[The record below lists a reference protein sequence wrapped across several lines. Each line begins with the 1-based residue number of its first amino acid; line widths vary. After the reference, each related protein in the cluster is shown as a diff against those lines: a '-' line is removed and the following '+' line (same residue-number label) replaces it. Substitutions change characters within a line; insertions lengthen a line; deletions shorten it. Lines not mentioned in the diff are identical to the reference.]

1 MSVLI
6 VGSGSWGTAVGTVL
20 ARKGEEVHLFCR
32 DADFAA
38 TLNTKRTNEK
48 YLPGVFFPE
57 SMTAI
62 HSVEDWQVYS
72 WCFCAV
78 PTRFI
83 REQFTAF
90 KELWPAQLPV
100 VSLSK
105 GIERESLKF
114 PTQVLS
120 EVLNTD
126 HAMALSGPSHAEEV
140 AAGLPAAT
148 VSAGDSANAETLAK
162 FCSHGG
168 FRVYHVSDLAGV
180 ELAGAAKNV
189 IAIAAGIIDGLKLG
203 DNTKAA
209 LLARGLAEIVRLGN
223 ALGANERTFAGLSGV
238 GDLYATCA
246 SPHGRNRAFGVRV
259 GEGEKPDEVV
269 ASMTMVV
276 EGYNT
281 AAALKQLADRHGV
294 EMPITEAVCEVIYNN
309 TSPREAVE
317 RLMTR
322 QIRAE

>member
-6 VGSGSWGTAVGTVL
+6 VGAGSWGTAVGIVL
-20 ARKGEEVHLFCR
+20 ASKGEDVHLFTR
-32 DADFAA
+32 SSDFAA
-38 TLNTKRTNEK
+38 QLNANRRNDK
-48 YLPGVFFPE
+48 YLANAALPE
-57 SMTAI
+57 SLTAI
-62 HSVEDWQVYS
+62 SEVTDLSIYD

-83 REQFTAF
+83 REQFSLF
-90 KELWPAQLPV
+90 KDLWPSDLPV

-105 GIERESLKF
+105 GIERETLKF
-114 PTQVLS
+114 PTQVLG
-120 EVLNTD
+120 EVLNTP
-126 HAMALSGPSHAEEV
+126 HTLALTGPSHAEEV

-148 VSAGDSANAETLAK
+148 VSAGDPAHAESLAK
-162 FCSHGG
+162 FCSRGV

-189 IAIAAGIIDGLKLG
+189 IAIAAGIIDGLKFG

-223 ALGANERTFAGLSGV
+223 AIGANERTFSGLSGV

-259 GEGEKPDEVV
+259 GEGENPSAVV
-269 ASMTMVV
+269 ESMTMVV

-281 AAALKQLADRHGV
+281 AAALKQLAKQHKV

-309 TSPREAVE
+309 ADPREAVE

-322 QIRAE
+322 QLRAE